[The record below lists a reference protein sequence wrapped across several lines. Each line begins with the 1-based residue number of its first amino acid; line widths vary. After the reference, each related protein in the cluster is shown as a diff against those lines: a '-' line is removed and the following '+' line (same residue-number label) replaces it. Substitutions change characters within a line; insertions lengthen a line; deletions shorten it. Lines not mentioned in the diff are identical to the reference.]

1 LPFGFQPDPIL
12 ETATPEQRAIVLTTG
27 CVALKALLF
36 KTDSLSNEEAYKKA
50 TAKQAEKWLAE
61 KSELEKKALRE
72 KQDLEH
78 KNATEL
84 RQLNDKLIAEQKKI
98 KRKEEELTEAD
109 TLRAKAER
117 EAEILRKRESQTL
130 IDERTRTRS
139 QVESENSREI
149 EKLTQELKETK
160 SKIEETEKALREALK
175 KAGDI
180 ALEAEKDKNA
190 AVDKV
195 REESTAKIL
204 ALTSRQ
210 SNSSLK
216 GQDNEKMFGELLHKV
231 FGISA
236 DYVKHEHRIE
246 SGDHIIEWEGLKLMF
261 ENKYYEKQVTTDE
274 VEKAIKDFKKHPECD
289 VLIFVSEKSSIA
301 KHQRPGHLDID
312 IVDGRAAI
320 WIGEFNRNED
330 KVVYL
335 QMIAQVIR
343 QLAKFQ
349 KRAKEI
355 GDGDGVVED
364 YKSKIISIRRDFQ
377 STNEDLKSLVKAQGA
392 YQRAQKVAWDALK
405 EQINTFKFKFT
416 SRLESAMKDDTNDED
431 KENDESELR
440 SNDAGRNDSVT
451 PQQSNDEG
459 RNGAQVDD
467 NSGPESKKSKTSSTP
482 NRGKKLKGKRS
493 SPSSTAQPSQKPINS
508 FFRPPR

>member
-1 LPFGFQPDPIL
+1 MSISKIELGLPFGFQPDPIL

-50 TAKQAEKWLAE
+50 TAEQAEKWLAE

-72 KQDLEH
+72 KKELED
-78 KNATEL
+78 KKAAEV

-175 KAGDI
+175 KVGDT

-236 DYVKHEHRIE
+236 DYVKQEHRIE

-261 ENKYYEKQVTTDE
+261 ENKYYEKQVTSDE

-343 QLAKFQ
+343 QLANFQ

-364 YKSKIISIRRDFQ
+364 YKSKILTIRRYFE
-377 STNEDLKSLVKAQGA
+377 STNEDLKSLVKAQFA

-405 EQINTFKFKFT
+405 EQINTFKGNFDR
-416 SRLESAMKDDTNDED
+416 RLQSAMKD
-431 KENDESELR
+431 ENDEIDYS
-440 SNDAGRNDSVT
+440 ST
-451 PQQSNDEG
+451 
-459 RNGAQVDD
+459 VDD
-467 NSGPESKKSKTSSTP
+467 SQINTAEKKKRKAAAPKATP
-482 NRGKKLKGKRS
+482 KGKRNCDGQIDK
-493 SPSSTAQPSQKPINS
+493 SPTNTTFQNDP
-508 FFRPPR
+508 

>member
-1 LPFGFQPDPIL
+1 MSVSKIELVLPFGFQPDPIL

-50 TAKQAEKWLAE
+50 TAEEAEKWSAE
-61 KSELEKKALRE
+61 KSELEEKALRE
-72 KQDLEH
+72 KQDLED
-78 KNATEL
+78 KNAAEV
-84 RQLNDKLIAEQKKI
+84 RQLNDKF
-98 KRKEEELTEAD
+98 KRKEEELTRVD

-117 EAEILRKRESQTL
+117 EAATLLERESQTL

-139 QVESENSREI
+139 QVESECSREI
-149 EKLTQELKETK
+149 ERLTEELQEKKT
-160 SKIEETEKALREALK
+160 KIEETEKALRESERRANE
-175 KAGDI
+175 A
-180 ALEAEKDKNA
+180 ALEVEKTQTAAEKDKHA
-190 AVDKV
+190 AVNELRENLTLNFDKKI
-195 REESTAKIL
+195 EEQHARL
-204 ALTSRQ
+204 LTLTNRQ

-216 GQDNEKMFGELLHKV
+216 GQDNEKIFGELLHKV
-231 FGISA
+231 FGISP
-236 DYVKHEHRIE
+236 DYIKHEHRIE

-261 ENKYYEKQVTTDE
+261 ENKNYEKEVPIDQ

-343 QLAKFQ
+343 QLANFQ

-364 YKSKIISIRRDFQ
+364 YKSKITSIRRYFEM
-377 STNEDLKSLVKAQGA
+377 TNEDLKSLVKAQGA
-392 YQRAQKVAWDALK
+392 YQRAQKLAWEALK
-405 EQINTFKFKFT
+405 EQINTFKGNFDR
-416 SRLESAMKDDTNDED
+416 RLQSAMKD
-431 KENDESELR
+431 ENDEIDYS
-440 SNDAGRNDSVT
+440 ST
-451 PQQSNDEG
+451 
-459 RNGAQVDD
+459 VDD
-467 NSGPESKKSKTSSTP
+467 SQINTAEKKKRKAAAQKATP
-482 NRGKKLKGKRS
+482 KGKRNCDGQIDK
-493 SPSSTAQPSQKPINS
+493 SPTNTTFQNGP
-508 FFRPPR
+508 

>member
-1 LPFGFQPDPIL
+1 MSVSKIELQLPFGFHPDPIL

-27 CVALKALLF
+27 CVALKALLN
-36 KTDSLSNEEAYKKA
+36 KTDSLSYEEAYDKA
-50 TAKQAEKWLAE
+50 TAEQAEKWSAE
-61 KSELEKKALRE
+61 KSGLEEKALRE
-72 KQDLEH
+72 KQDLED
-78 KNATEL
+78 KNATEVRL
-84 RQLNDKLIAEQKKI
+84 LNDKF
-98 KRKEEELTEAD
+98 KRKEEELTKVD

-117 EAEILRKRESQTL
+117 EAATLLERELQTL

-175 KAGDI
+175 KVGDT

-190 AVDKV
+190 AIDKV

-236 DYVKHEHRIE
+236 DYVKQEHRIE

-261 ENKYYEKQVTTDE
+261 ENKNYEKQVTSDE

-343 QLAKFQ
+343 QLANFQ

-364 YKSKIISIRRDFQ
+364 YKSKILTIRRYFEMT
-377 STNEDLKSLVKAQGA
+377 SEDLKILD
-392 YQRAQKVAWDALK
+392 RAQKTYQSTQKLAWDALK
-405 EQINTFKFKFT
+405 EQINTVKGNFT
-416 SRLESAMKDDTNDED
+416 RRLQSAMKD
-431 KENDESELR
+431 ENDEIDYS
-440 SNDAGRNDSVT
+440 S
-451 PQQSNDEG
+451 P
-459 RNGAQVDD
+459 VDD
-467 NSGPESKKSKTSSTP
+467 SQINTAEKKKRKAAAPKAT
-482 NRGKKLKGKRS
+482 LKGKKTCDGQIDK
-493 SPSSTAQPSQKPINS
+493 SPNNTTFQNDP
-508 FFRPPR
+508 

>member
-1 LPFGFQPDPIL
+1 MSISKIELELPFGFQPDPIL

-50 TAKQAEKWLAE
+50 TAEQAEKWLAE

-72 KQDLEH
+72 KKELED
-78 KNATEL
+78 KKAAEV

-117 EAEILRKRESQTL
+117 EAETLRKRESQTL

-175 KAGDI
+175 KAGDT

-210 SNSSLK
+210 SNSSTK
-216 GQDNEKMFGELLHKV
+216 GQDYQKLFGELLHKV
-231 FGISA
+231 FGISP
-236 DYVKHEHRIE
+236 DYLKYEHRIK
-246 SGDHIIEWEGLKLMF
+246 SGDHIIRWAGLKLMF
-261 ENKYYEKQVTTDE
+261 ENKYYETQVKFDE
-274 VEKAIKDFKKHPECD
+274 VEKAIKDFTKHIPSVMC
-289 VLIFVSEKSSIA
+289 SS
-301 KHQRPGHLDID
+301 L
-312 IVDGRAAI
+312 
-320 WIGEFNRNED
+320 
-330 KVVYL
+330 
-335 QMIAQVIR
+335 
-343 QLAKFQ
+343 
-349 KRAKEI
+349 
-355 GDGDGVVED
+355 
-364 YKSKIISIRRDFQ
+364 
-377 STNEDLKSLVKAQGA
+377 
-392 YQRAQKVAWDALK
+392 
-405 EQINTFKFKFT
+405 
-416 SRLESAMKDDTNDED
+416 
-431 KENDESELR
+431 
-440 SNDAGRNDSVT
+440 
-451 PQQSNDEG
+451 
-459 RNGAQVDD
+459 
-467 NSGPESKKSKTSSTP
+467 
-482 NRGKKLKGKRS
+482 
-493 SPSSTAQPSQKPINS
+493 
-508 FFRPPR
+508 